1 MAQRLQSMDE
11 LFKGQP
17 WYLWFKLSF
26 RDLVEVMAA
35 DPHERRTSRALH
47 VGRRCAGCGSSHI
60 RSA

>member
-1 MAQRLQSMDE
+1 MDE